1 MHSQNARTSATLLAL
16 LALVATGAPVRAQK
30 QQEKQDSKRPHLTLK
45 AQPSMGTAPLRVTM
59 LADLAG
65 GANDLEEFYCATA
78 IWDWGDGG
86 SSEKSTDCEPYEKGK
101 SEIRRRYAEEHTFRR
116 SGYYRVYFALE
127 KRDKEIVTGWVNIAV
142 QAGNS
147 N

>member
-1 MHSQNARTSATLLAL
+1 MPLLNLRVSTTAVAL
-16 LALVATGAPVRAQK
+16 LALAASGVPVGAQK
-30 QQEKQDSKRPHLTLK
+30 QENQDSKKPRLTLK
-45 AQPSMGTAPLRVTM
+45 AQPSTGQAPLRVTM

-86 SSEKSTDCEPYEKGK
+86 SSEKSSDCEPYEKGK
-101 SEIRRRYAEEHTFRR
+101 SEIRRRYTEEHTFRR
-116 SGYYRVYFALE
+116 GGYYRVYFALE
-127 KRDKEIVTGWVNIAV
+127 KRDKEIVTGWINIAV

>member
-1 MHSQNARTSATLLAL
+1 MHTVNVRTSATLLAL
-16 LALVATGAPVRAQK
+16 FALVGSSASLVAQK
-30 QQEKQDSKRPHLTLK
+30 QQEKQDTRRPRLTLK

-127 KRDKEIVTGWVNIAV
+127 KRDKEIITGWINIAV

>member
-1 MHSQNARTSATLLAL
+1 MHTLNVRTSATLLTLFAIAGSGAL
-16 LALVATGAPVRAQK
+16 LGAQK
-30 QQEKQDSKRPHLTLK
+30 QQEKQDSKRPRLTLK

-116 SGYYRVYFALE
+116 TGYYRVYFALE
-127 KRDKEIVTGWVNIAV
+127 KRDKEIITGWVNIAV

>member
-1 MHSQNARTSATLLAL
+1 MHALNVRTSRAIVAMIALAVTVS
-16 LALVATGAPVRAQK
+16 AGAQQK
-30 QQEKQDSKRPHLTLK
+30 QEKQDSKRPRLTLK
-45 AQPSMGTAPLRVTM
+45 AQPSTGAAPLRVTM

-65 GANDLEEFYCATA
+65 GPNDLEEFYCVKA

-86 SSEKSTDCEPYEKGK
+86 TSEKEGDCQPYEKGK
-101 SEIRRRYAEEHTFRR
+101 SEIRRRYNEEHTFRR
-116 SGYYRVYFALE
+116 GGFYRVYFSLE
-127 KRDKEIVTGWVNIAV
+127 KRDKQIIDGWVNVVV